1 MQMEIAMTR
10 IAVRHTF
17 SALVVAALVFAFA
30 SGPVSASGAIL
41 VVTAADG
48 PMPKAANGS
57 KQVKPRPQPS
67 SFVPI
72 KSPTI
77 TQAKKNAPVQTSE

>member
-1 MQMEIAMTR
+1 MTR
-10 IAVRHTF
+10 IAVRHMF

-48 PMPKAANGS
+48 PMPTAANGS
-57 KQVKPRPQPS
+57 KKMKPRPES
-67 SFVPI
+67 SYFVPI
-72 KSPTI
+72 KSPTM
-77 TQAKKNAPVQTSE
+77 TQAKKNGPVQTSE

>member
-1 MQMEIAMTR
+1 MTR
-10 IAVRHTF
+10 IDVRHTF

-57 KQVKPRPQPS
+57 KQVKPRPEPS
-67 SFVPI
+67 YFI
-72 KSPTI
+72 KSPAI
-77 TQAKKNAPVQTSE
+77 TQAKKNGPVQTSE